1 MVSENACWLVAI
13 RRAQALQGSVSVYF
27 VDTCCKMEL
36 DWPLMTMDALERI
49 RNNQQQAILDKKRPR
64 Q

>member
-1 MVSENACWLVAI
+1 
-13 RRAQALQGSVSVYF
+13 
-27 VDTCCKMEL
+27 MEL